1 MIDIHSHIL
10 PKVDHGSSSLEE
22 SLRQLKTA
30 DRFGVSS
37 IICTPHFYPFKE
49 SIDRFVSRRDKAF
62 SELSAANN
70 TDIKLYKGAEVRL
83 TTGLGNNK
91 KIRKLTI
98 ENTNY
103 ILIEMPSSSWDNM
116 LLNEIINLQSMGLT
130 VIIAH
135 IERYS
140 PIQVQKLEGLDV
152 LAQINAYSLY
162 SPLQALRIHRYN
174 KKNMINFVASDTHIY
189 NYLIT
194 YRALKRSRFF
204 LGSLYDKFMDNASKL
219 II

>member
-30 DRFGVSS
+30 DKFGVSC
-37 IICTPHFYPFKE
+37 IVCPAHFYPFKE
-49 SIDRFVSRRDKAF
+49 SIDRFLSRRDKAF
-62 SELSAANN
+62 LELSAANN

-98 ENTNY
+98 EDTNY
-103 ILIEMPSSSWDNM
+103 ILIEMPFSSWDNM
-116 LLNEIINLQSMGLT
+116 LLNEIVNLQSMGLI

-162 SPLQALRIHRYN
+162 SPLQALRIRRYV
-174 KKNMINFVASDTHIY
+174 KKGLINFIASDTHIY
-189 NYLIT
+189 NYLYS
-194 YRALKRSRFF
+194 YRTLKRSRFF
-204 LGSLYDKFMDNASKL
+204 LGSTYDKFMANASK
-219 II
+219 IIG